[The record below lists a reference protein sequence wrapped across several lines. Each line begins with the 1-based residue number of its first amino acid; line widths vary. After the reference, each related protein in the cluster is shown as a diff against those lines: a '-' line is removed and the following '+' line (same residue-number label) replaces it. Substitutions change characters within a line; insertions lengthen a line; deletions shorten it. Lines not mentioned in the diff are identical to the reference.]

1 MTTASQS
8 QTTNQ
13 SQAPAAT
20 REALGPALVR
30 LQNAG
35 HDIVVV
41 DADLGKSTTSRAFK
55 DAFPER
61 FFTFGIA
68 EQNMISAAGG
78 LATLGYTVFATTF
91 AVFAEHAF
99 DQLRM
104 SIAQPRLNVK
114 IVASHGGVSTG
125 EDGASAQSIEDIA
138 LFASLPTFSV
148 VVPADVVE
156 AEAAIESA
164 VHTHGP
170 WYIRTGRP
178 KIPVVYSDGPRFQLG
193 KADKLREGT
202 DVTLVACGLMV
213 DRSLR
218 AAEALD
224 RIGISAR
231 VLNMATIRPL
241 DVDALEAAA
250 RETGAIVVAEE
261 HLSHTGLG
269 GMAAQALATR
279 HPVPMEFVGVPDRY
293 GESGTWSEVLEIMGL
308 TSEGVYEAA
317 RRAVSRKA

>member
-1 MTTASQS
+1 MTT
-8 QTTNQ
+8 TM
-13 SQAPAAT
+13 APAAT
-20 REALGPALVR
+20 REALGPTLVR

-35 HDIVVV
+35 KDIVVV
-41 DADLGKSTTSRAFK
+41 DADLGKSTTARTFK
-55 DAFPER
+55 DAFPDR

-138 LFASLPTFSV
+138 LFSSLPTFSV

-156 AEAAIESA
+156 AEAAIEAA
-164 VHTHGP
+164 VNAQGP

-178 KIPVVYSDGPRFQLG
+178 KIPVIYSDGPRFQLG
-193 KADKLREGT
+193 KADTLREGS

-218 AAEALD
+218 AAEALE
-224 RIGISAR
+224 REGISAR
-231 VLNMATIRPL
+231 VLNMSSIRPL
-241 DVDALEAAA
+241 DVEALEAAA
-250 RETGAIVVAEE
+250 RETGALVVAEE

-269 GMAAQALATR
+269 GMVAQALATR
-279 HPVPMEFVGVPDRY
+279 FPVPMEFVGVPDRY

-308 TSEGVYEAA
+308 TSDGVADAA
-317 RRAVSRKA
+317 RRVVARKS

>member
-1 MTTASQS
+1 MTT
-8 QTTNQ
+8 TR
-13 SQAPAAT
+13 APAAT
-20 REALGPALVR
+20 REALGPTLVR

-35 HDIVVV
+35 RDIVVV

-55 DAFPER
+55 DAFPDR

-78 LATLGYTVFATTF
+78 LATMGYTVFATTF

-104 SIAQPRLNVK
+104 SVAQPRLNVK
-114 IVASHGGVSTG
+114 VVASHGGVSVG
-125 EDGASAQSIEDIA
+125 EDGASAQSVEDIA
-138 LFASLPTFSV
+138 LFSSLPTFSV

-156 AEAAIESA
+156 AEAVIESA
-164 VHTHGP
+164 VNTNGP
-170 WYIRTGRP
+170 WYVRTGRP
-178 KIPVVYSDGPRFQLG
+178 KIPVVYTDGPRFQLG
-193 KADKLREGT
+193 KADRLRDGS
-202 DVTLVACGLMV
+202 DVTLVAYGVMV
-213 DRSLR
+213 ERSLR
-218 AAEALD
+218 AAEALAG
-224 RIGISAR
+224 IGISAR

-241 DVDALEAAA
+241 DANALEAAA

-279 HPVPMEFVGVPDRY
+279 YPVPMEFVGVPDRY

-308 TSEGVYEAA
+308 TAEGVYEAA
-317 RRAVSRKA
+317 RKAVSRKP

>member
-1 MTTASQS
+1 MTT
-8 QTTNQ
+8 T
-13 SQAPAAT
+13 QAPAAT
-20 REALGPALVR
+20 REALGPTLVR

-35 HDIVVV
+35 RDIVVV

-55 DAFPER
+55 DAFPDR

-78 LATLGYTVFATTF
+78 LATMGYTVFATTF

-104 SIAQPRLNVK
+104 SVAQPRLNVK
-114 IVASHGGVSTG
+114 VVASHGGVSVG
-125 EDGASAQSIEDIA
+125 EDGASAQSVEDIA
-138 LFASLPTFSV
+138 LFSSLPTFAV

-156 AEAAIESA
+156 AEAVIESA
-164 VHTHGP
+164 VNTNGP
-170 WYIRTGRP
+170 WYVRTGRP
-178 KIPVVYSDGPRFQLG
+178 KIPVVYTDGPRFQLG
-193 KADKLREGT
+193 KADTLRDGS
-202 DVTLVACGLMV
+202 DVTLVAYGVMV
-213 DRSLR
+213 ERSLR
-218 AAEALD
+218 AAEALAG
-224 RIGISAR
+224 IGISAR

-279 HPVPMEFVGVPDRY
+279 YPVPMEFVGVPDRY

-308 TSEGVYEAA
+308 TADGVYEAA
-317 RRAVSRKA
+317 RKAVARKA

>member
-1 MTTASQS
+1 MTT
-8 QTTNQ
+8 T
-13 SQAPAAT
+13 QAPAAT
-20 REALGPALVR
+20 REALGPTLVR

-35 HDIVVV
+35 SEIVVV

-55 DAFPER
+55 DAFPDR

-78 LATLGYTVFATTF
+78 LATMGYTVFATTF

-104 SIAQPRLNVK
+104 SVAQPRLNVK
-114 IVASHGGVSTG
+114 VVASHGGVSVG
-125 EDGASAQSIEDIA
+125 EDGASAQSVEDIA
-138 LFASLPTFSV
+138 LFSSLPTFAV

-156 AEAAIESA
+156 AEAVIESA
-164 VHTHGP
+164 VNTNGP
-170 WYIRTGRP
+170 WYVRTGRP
-178 KIPVVYSDGPRFQLG
+178 KIPVVYTDGPRFQLG
-193 KADKLREGT
+193 KADRLRDGS
-202 DVTLVACGLMV
+202 DVTLVAYGVMV
-213 DRSLR
+213 ERSLR
-218 AAEALD
+218 AAEALAG
-224 RIGISAR
+224 IGISAR

-279 HPVPMEFVGVPDRY
+279 YPVPMEFVGVPDRY

-308 TSEGVYEAA
+308 TAEGVYEAA
-317 RRAVSRKA
+317 RKAVARKA

>member
-1 MTTASQS
+1 MTT
-8 QTTNQ
+8 TP
-13 SQAPAAT
+13 APAAT
-20 REALGPALVR
+20 REALGPTLIR
-30 LQNAG
+30 LQQAG
-35 HDIVVV
+35 REIVVV

-55 DAFPER
+55 DAFPDR

-78 LATLGYTVFATTF
+78 LATMGYTVIATTF
-91 AVFAEHAF
+91 AVFVEHAF

-114 IVASHGGVSTG
+114 VVASHGGVSVG
-125 EDGASAQSIEDIA
+125 EDGASAQSVEDIA
-138 LFASLPTFSV
+138 LFSSLPTFSV

-156 AEAAIESA
+156 AEAVIEAA
-164 VHTHGP
+164 VDTHGP

-178 KIPVVYSDGPRFQLG
+178 KIPVIYTDGPRFQLG
-193 KADKLREGT
+193 KADQLRDGT
-202 DVTLVACGLMV
+202 DVTLVACGIMV
-213 DRSLR
+213 ERSLR
-218 AAEALD
+218 AAEALE
-224 RIGISAR
+224 REGISAR
-231 VLNMATIRPL
+231 VLNMASIRPL

-269 GMAAQALATR
+269 GMTAQALATR
-279 HPVPMEFVGVPDRY
+279 CPVPMEFVGVPDRY

-308 TSEGVYEAA
+308 TADGVVEAA
-317 RRAVSRKA
+317 RRVVGRKS

>member
-1 MTTASQS
+1 MTT
-8 QTTNQ
+8 T
-13 SQAPAAT
+13 QAPAAT
-20 REALGPALVR
+20 REALGPTLVR

-35 HDIVVV
+35 SEIVVV

-55 DAFPER
+55 DAFPDR

-78 LATLGYTVFATTF
+78 LATMGYTVFATTF

-104 SIAQPRLNVK
+104 SVAQPRLNVK
-114 IVASHGGVSTG
+114 VVASHGGVSVG
-125 EDGASAQSIEDIA
+125 EDGASAQSVEDIA
-138 LFASLPTFSV
+138 LFSSLPTFAV

-156 AEAAIESA
+156 AEAVIESA
-164 VHTHGP
+164 VNTNGP
-170 WYIRTGRP
+170 WYVRTGRP
-178 KIPVVYSDGPRFQLG
+178 KIPVVYTDGPRFQLG
-193 KADKLREGT
+193 KADTLRDGS
-202 DVTLVACGLMV
+202 DVTLVAYGVMV
-213 DRSLR
+213 ERSLR
-218 AAEALD
+218 AAEALAG
-224 RIGISAR
+224 IGISAR

-250 RETGAIVVAEE
+250 RETGAIVIAEE

-279 HPVPMEFVGVPDRY
+279 YPVPMEFVGVPDRY

-308 TSEGVYEAA
+308 TAEGVYEAA
-317 RRAVSRKA
+317 RKAVARKA

>member
-1 MTTASQS
+1 MTT
-8 QTTNQ
+8 T
-13 SQAPAAT
+13 QAPAAT
-20 REALGPALVR
+20 REALGPTLVR

-35 HDIVVV
+35 RDIVVV

-55 DAFPER
+55 DAFPDR

-78 LATLGYTVFATTF
+78 LATMGFTVFATTF

-104 SIAQPRLNVK
+104 SVAQPRLNVK
-114 IVASHGGVSTG
+114 VVASHGGVSVG
-125 EDGASAQSIEDIA
+125 EDGASAQSVEDIA
-138 LFASLPTFSV
+138 LFSSLPTFNV

-156 AEAAIESA
+156 AEAVIESA
-164 VHTHGP
+164 VDTDGP
-170 WYIRTGRP
+170 WYVRTGRP
-178 KIPVVYSDGPRFQLG
+178 KIPAVYTDGPRFQLG
-193 KADKLREGT
+193 KADRLRDGS
-202 DVTLVACGLMV
+202 DVTLVAYGVMV
-213 DRSLR
+213 ERSLR
-218 AAEALD
+218 AAEALAGV
-224 RIGISAR
+224 GISAR

-279 HPVPMEFVGVPDRY
+279 YPVPMEFVGVPDRY

-308 TSEGVYEAA
+308 TAEGVYEAA
-317 RRAVSRKA
+317 RKAVARKS